1 MFNGPPKGRC
11 MAPGM
16 RMVWG
21 LTQDL
26 LASCPHCAIFLYVC
40 VLNIR
45 CLSSCFHSSKMM
57 PTVGLY
63 HVGSEE
69 VDQSIHVK
77 YLVDGK
83 CI

>member
-1 MFNGPPKGRC
+1 MFKAPPS
-11 MAPGM
+11 M

-26 LASCPHCAIFLYVC
+26 LASSRHCGTLYVW

-45 CLSSCFHSSKMM
+45 CLSSCLHSSKMM

-69 VDQSIHVK
+69 VD
-77 YLVDGK
+77 
-83 CI
+83 